1 MQQRVLRPD
10 AEDTAALWN
19 FWAPFQW
26 TSPYFIVFRE
36 SRQEGQASQVSFAC
50 YFCICELISVTQAVN
65 NANLRQEAAPL
76 CQVQEKAMCVLSML
90 YCTCILNV
98 SNQLDVS

>member
-1 MQQRVLRPD
+1 M
-10 AEDTAALWN
+10 
-19 FWAPFQW
+19 
-26 TSPYFIVFRE
+26 
-36 SRQEGQASQVSFAC
+36 
-50 YFCICELISVTQAVN
+50 SVTQAVN